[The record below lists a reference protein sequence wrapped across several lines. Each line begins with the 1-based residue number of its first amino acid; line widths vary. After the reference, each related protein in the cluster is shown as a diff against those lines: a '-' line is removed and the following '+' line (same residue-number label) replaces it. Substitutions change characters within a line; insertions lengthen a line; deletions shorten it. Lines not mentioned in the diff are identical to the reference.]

1 MHVAD
6 LLIVQITLNPFIQT
20 LFLPIFHRLFST
32 QLFFLMD
39 IWKEIA
45 IKSLA

>member
-6 LLIVQITLNPFIQT
+6 LLIVQITLNPFIHS
-20 LFLPIFHRLFST
+20 FLPIFHRLFST

-39 IWKEIA
+39 VWKEIA